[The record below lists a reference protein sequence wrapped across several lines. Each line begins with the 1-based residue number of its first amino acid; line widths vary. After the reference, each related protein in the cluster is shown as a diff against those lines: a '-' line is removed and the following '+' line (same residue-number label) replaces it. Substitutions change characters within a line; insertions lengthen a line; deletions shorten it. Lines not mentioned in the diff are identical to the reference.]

1 MLALVCASQRCLDHL
16 QMVGTSDVMTIML
29 KQIN

>member
-1 MLALVCASQRCLDHL
+1 MLALLCASQRCLDHL
-16 QMVGTSDVMTIML
+16 QVVGTSDEMTIML